1 MIHNE
6 KDKSWLTKK
15 NCIKKK
21 NTHRRDKKNI
31 LKRVIKTRYFP
42 WICIKLSL
50 RWMKSHKKRTDDLL
64 ESVGWFYMLIPIF
77 RLKEASLFYLDILR
91 VKDFFKFQIPIW
103 FIICRGWK
111 WLTSCYK
118 VSLLT
123 VKYLWDNVEQ
133 LMNCNRVSDL
143 RGNLS

>member
-1 MIHNE
+1 MPVKVIHNE

-15 NCIKKK
+15 NCIKRK

-77 RLKEASLFYLDILR
+77 RLKEASLFLSWHFTSQRFFQVSNSNLIYNLPW
-91 VKDFFKFQIPIW
+91 VKITNFVLQGVVTY
-103 FIICRGWK
+103 C
-111 WLTSCYK
+111 
-118 VSLLT
+118 
-123 VKYLWDNVEQ
+123 
-133 LMNCNRVSDL
+133 
-143 RGNLS
+143 

>member
-1 MIHNE
+1 MPVKVIHNE

-77 RLKEASLFYLDILR
+77 RLKEASLFLSWHFTSQRFFQVSNSNLIYNLPW
-91 VKDFFKFQIPIW
+91 VKITNIVLQGVVTY
-103 FIICRGWK
+103 C
-111 WLTSCYK
+111 
-118 VSLLT
+118 
-123 VKYLWDNVEQ
+123 
-133 LMNCNRVSDL
+133 
-143 RGNLS
+143 